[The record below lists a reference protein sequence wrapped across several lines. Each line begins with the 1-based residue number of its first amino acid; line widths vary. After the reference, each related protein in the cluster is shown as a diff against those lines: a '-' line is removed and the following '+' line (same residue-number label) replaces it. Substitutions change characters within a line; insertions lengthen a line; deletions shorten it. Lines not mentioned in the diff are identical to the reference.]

1 MNSAAENS
9 KSKNPIA
16 DLVSDEVYLLLTEK
30 GLINEN
36 NVRNYLIK
44 KKFHELRSN
53 KVSTGDAI
61 EYIRNEYPYLQH
73 DTIRKL
79 VYQS

>member
-1 MNSAAENS
+1 MPNTAENN
-9 KSKNPIA
+9 KFQNPIA
-16 DLVSDEVYLLLTEK
+16 DLISDDIYMLLTEK

-44 KKFHELRSN
+44 KKFHELRS
-53 KVSTGDAI
+53 KKISTGDAI